1 MTGINQSSELQ
12 TRAYNPFKA
21 LGYQLY
27 CEIIRLLRNPG
38 FLIPTLFF
46 PIMFFSLFGLSNAG
60 QDIGRGVKLGAYLL
74 ASYGTYGT
82 LSAALLGFG
91 VGIAAERGLGWNRL
105 TRATPM
111 HPITYFIA
119 KILTAMLSGLVTL
132 GLLFIFG
139 ALVANIVLPLETWLL
154 LTARLLVGMMPFV
167 ALGLFIGYLG
177 NPTSAAP
184 ITQLIFLPMSF
195 ASGIFIPISQ
205 LPQFIQNIAPYLPA
219 YHSGQLAWHTLGAG
233 DGSSLATHL
242 VWILGFTILFLL
254 LAIWAYKRDEAK
266 QYG

>member
-1 MTGINQSSELQ
+1 MTSINSASTLK

-27 CEIIRLLRNPG
+27 CELIRLLRNPG

-60 QDIGRGVKLGAYLL
+60 EDIGNGVKLGAYLL

-111 HPITYFIA
+111 HPLSYFTA
-119 KILTAMLSGLVTL
+119 KIITAMLSGLITL
-132 GLLFIFG
+132 VLLFAFG
-139 ALVANIVLPLETWLL
+139 AVVANITLPLETWLL
-154 LTARLLVGMMPFV
+154 LIGRLLIGMMPFV

-195 ASGIFIPISQ
+195 ASGIFLPINQ
-205 LPQFIQNIAPYLPA
+205 LPKFVQDIAPYLPA
-219 YHSGQLAWHTLGAG
+219 YHSGQLAWHTLNAG
-233 DGSSLATHL
+233 DDSSVTTHL
-242 VWILGFTILFLL
+242 IWILGFTVLFLA
-254 LAIWAYKRDEAK
+254 LAVWAYKRDEAK